1 MTEKLRIGVVVVTFN
16 NAEMVHSIIGA
27 LVSQTRM
34 PDEIVV
40 IDNASSDNTQD
51 IIKGFQSVRYIRLTE
66 NTGSAGGYY
75 EGLKIASENN
85 DFVLTLDDD
94 CDFKPDTLQNL
105 INGFME
111 VELLGKVGAVRG
123 VGKNHLASFPT
134 RTSLFSWR
142 GALIS
147 VKAIKDVGFPIKEYF
162 LYGED
167 GEYSLRMSKR
177 GYIFFWIPGC
187 VFFNKRDNKISSDFS
202 GRKTEFFKD
211 PFRFYYAFRNE
222 INGYLKHREWFALFK
237 TIFHGI
243 KFILLSVII
252 IKTKRTVYIKAVIDG
267 VWDGFRSKLG
277 KNPKYLP
284 GVHAD

>member
-16 NAEMVHSIIGA
+16 NAEMLRSVVDA
-27 LVSQTRM
+27 LLCQTRM
-34 PDEIVV
+34 PDEIVI
-40 IDNASSDNTQD
+40 IDNASVDNTQD
-51 IIKGFQSVRYIRLTE
+51 VVKEFQGVRYIRFAE
-66 NTGSAGGYY
+66 NTGSAGGFY
-75 EGLKIASENN
+75 EGIKIASENN
-85 DFVLTLDDD
+85 DFVLTLTDDY
-94 CDFKPDTLQNL
+94 DFKPDTLQNL
-105 INGFME
+105 FNGFME

-134 RTSLFSWR
+134 RLSLFPW
-142 GALIS
+142 GGTLMS
-147 VKAIKDVGFPIKEYF
+147 VKAIKDVGLPIKEYF

-187 VFFNKRDNKISSDFS
+187 VFFNKRDNKISSDFG
-202 GRKTEFFKD
+202 GRKTEFFKE
-211 PFRFYYAFRNE
+211 PFRLYYGFRNE

-237 TIFHGI
+237 TILYGI
-243 KFILLSVII
+243 KVILLSVII
-252 IKTKRTVYIKAVIDG
+252 LKTKSMAHIKAVIDG
-267 VWDGFRSKLG
+267 VWDGVRSKLG

>member
-1 MTEKLRIGVVVVTFN
+1 MTEKLRIGVSIVTFN
-16 NAEMVHSIIGA
+16 NAEMLRSVIGA
-27 LVSQTRM
+27 VVSQTRM
-34 PDEIVV
+34 PDEIFV
-40 IDNASSDNTQD
+40 IDNASVDNTQD
-51 IIKGFQSVRYIRLTE
+51 VVKEFQGVRCIRLAE
-66 NTGSAGGYY
+66 NTGSAGGFY
-75 EGLKIASENN
+75 EGIKIASENN
-85 DFVLTLDDD
+85 DFVLALDDD

-134 RTSLFSWR
+134 RMSLFSWR
-142 GALIS
+142 GTLIS

-167 GEYSLRMSKR
+167 MEYSLRMSKR

-187 VFFNKRDNKISSDFS
+187 ILFNKRDNKISSDF

-243 KFILLSVII
+243 KVILLSVII
-252 IKTKRTVYIKAVIDG
+252 IKTKRMVYIKAVIDG
-267 VWDGFRSKLG
+267 VWDGVRSKLG

>member
-1 MTEKLRIGVVVVTFN
+1 MTEKLRIGVLIVTFN
-16 NAEMVHSIIGA
+16 NAEMLRSVIGA
-27 LVSQTRM
+27 VVSQTRM
-34 PDEIVV
+34 PDEIFV
-40 IDNASSDNTQD
+40 IDNASVDNTQD
-51 IIKGFQSVRYIRLTE
+51 VVKEFQGVRCIRFAE
-66 NTGSAGGYY
+66 NTGSAGGFY
-75 EGLKIASENN
+75 EGIKIASENN
-85 DFVLTLDDD
+85 DFVLALDDD

-123 VGKNHLASFPT
+123 VGKNHLASSPT
-134 RTSLFSWR
+134 RMSLFSWR
-142 GALIS
+142 GTLIS

-167 GEYSLRMSKR
+167 MEYSLRMSKR

-187 VFFNKRDNKISSDFS
+187 VFFNKRDNKISS
-202 GRKTEFFKD
+202 TEFFKD

-243 KFILLSVII
+243 KVILLSVII
-252 IKTKRTVYIKAVIDG
+252 IKTKRMVYIKAVIDG
-267 VWDGFRSKLG
+267 IWDGVRSKLG